1 MLASAIAVEPLSLR
15 PTKIKGGIMKI
26 ILKLL
31 LAGCALALAG
41 CGTIQTS
48 TPMPSVAEK
57 LSVTAVS
64 QPLGLNDI
72 YLGTYRVPDSAFAVL
87 KYKEV
92 SKTAGA
98 FGAAGIL
105 AAHSSG
111 ADDSKAMVDGVE
123 GIFRLDMAAE
133 TMRVMKGLRAQG
145 HGSPNLVLDGAAD
158 GGTLRLLPH
167 AYLTTKD
174 GSNARLYV
182 FLKVQL
188 LDKRGSEQWWT
199 RYTYYVPGEHPI
211 KGRGSWSANNGQL
224 LREKLAEGL
233 AEAGKVFLKT
243 SSGGQASAWNEKPV
257 RIKMKAPGLDDMFTL
272 DGTVLQQTDK
282 TVIVSPKIS
291 TAALFYGVSI
301 IPRNEVELSPL

>member
-1 MLASAIAVEPLSLR
+1 
-15 PTKIKGGIMKI
+15 MKV

-31 LAGCALALAG
+31 LAGCALALSA

-48 TPMPSVAEK
+48 TPMPSVGEK
-57 LSVTAVS
+57 LSIAAVAE
-64 QPLGLNDI
+64 PLGLNDI
-72 YLGTYRVPDSAFAVL
+72 PVGTYRVPESMFAVR
-87 KYKEV
+87 KYMEI

-98 FGAAGIL
+98 FGAVGIL

-111 ADDSKAMVDGVE
+111 VDDSKASVEGVE
-123 GIFRLDMAAE
+123 SIFRFDMAAE
-133 TMRVMKGLRAQG
+133 AMRVMKGLRAQG
-145 HGSPNLVLDGAAD
+145 YGSSNLVLDGTAD
-158 GGTLRLLPH
+158 GGTLRLRPH

-174 GSNARLYV
+174 GNSARLYV

-199 RYTYYVPGEHPI
+199 RYTYYVPGEYPI

-224 LREKLAEGL
+224 LREKVAEGL
-233 AEAGKVFLKT
+233 AEAGKVFLK
-243 SSGGQASAWNEKPV
+243 SSGGQAAAWNEKPV
-257 RIKMKAPGLDDMFTL
+257 KIKMRIPGLDDMLTL

-282 TVIVSPKIS
+282 TVIVSPKIA
-291 TAALFYGVSI
+291 TGALFYGVSI

>member
-1 MLASAIAVEPLSLR
+1 
-15 PTKIKGGIMKI
+15 MKI

-31 LAGCALALAG
+31 LAGCALALSA

-48 TPMPSVAEK
+48 TPMPAVSQK
-57 LSVTAVS
+57 LSVTALS

-72 YLGTYRVPDSAFAVL
+72 PLATYRVPESTFGVI

-92 SKTAGA
+92 SKTESA
-98 FGAAGIL
+98 FGAAGII

-111 ADDSKAMVDGVE
+111 ADASKASVDGVE
-123 GIFRLDMAAE
+123 GIFRFDMAAE
-133 TMRVMKGLRAQG
+133 TMRVVKGLRAQG
-145 HGSPNLVLDGAAD
+145 HGSSNLVLDGAAD
-158 GGTLRLLPH
+158 GGTLRLVPH
-167 AYLTTKD
+167 AFLTTKD
-174 GSNARLYV
+174 GNSARLYV

-188 LDKRGSEQWWT
+188 LDKGGSEQWWT

-224 LREKLAEGL
+224 LREKVAEGL
-233 AEAGKVFLKT
+233 AEAGKVFLK
-243 SSGGQASAWNEKPV
+243 SSNGAQASAWNEKPA
-257 RIKMKAPGLDDMFTL
+257 KLTMKVPGVDDTFTL

-291 TAALFYGVSI
+291 TAALFYGVAI
-301 IPRNEVELSPL
+301 IPRNEVQVSPL

>member
-1 MLASAIAVEPLSLR
+1 
-15 PTKIKGGIMKI
+15 MKI

-31 LAGCALALAG
+31 LAGCAFALAA
-41 CGTIQTS
+41 CGTVQTS
-48 TPMPSVAEK
+48 TPMPSMGERLA
-57 LSVTAVS
+57 VTAVIE
-64 QPLGLNDI
+64 PLSLNEI
-72 YLGTYRVPDSAFAVL
+72 PVGTYRVPDSMVAVR
-87 KYKEV
+87 KYMEI

-98 FGAAGIL
+98 FGAAGVL

-111 ADDSKAMVDGVE
+111 ADDSKASVDGVE
-123 GIFRLDMAAE
+123 GIFRFDMAAE

-145 HGSPNLVLDGAAD
+145 HVASNLVLDGAAD
-158 GGTLRLLPH
+158 GGTLRLRPH

-174 GSNARLYV
+174 GSTARLYV

-188 LDKRGSEQWWT
+188 LDKRGS
-199 RYTYYVPGEHPI
+199 
-211 KGRGSWSANNGQL
+211 ANNGQL
-224 LREKLAEGL
+224 LREKVAEGL

-243 SSGGQASAWNEKPV
+243 SSGQASAWNEKPV
-257 RIKMKAPGLDDMFTL
+257 KMKMRIPGLDDVLTL

-282 TVIVSPKIS
+282 TVIVSPKIT

>member
-1 MLASAIAVEPLSLR
+1 
-15 PTKIKGGIMKI
+15 MKI

-31 LAGCALALAG
+31 LAGCAFALAA
-41 CGTIQTS
+41 CGTVQTS
-48 TPMPSVAEK
+48 TPMPSMGER
-57 LSVTAVS
+57 LSVTAVIE
-64 QPLGLNDI
+64 PLSLNEI
-72 YLGTYRVPDSAFAVL
+72 PVGTYRVPDSMFAVR
-87 KYKEV
+87 KYMEI

-98 FGAAGIL
+98 FGAAGVL

-111 ADDSKAMVDGVE
+111 ADDSKASVDGVE
-123 GIFRLDMAAE
+123 GIFRFDMAAE

-145 HGSPNLVLDGAAD
+145 HGASNLVLDGTAD
-158 GGTLRLLPH
+158 GGTLRLRPH

-174 GSNARLYV
+174 GSTARLYV

-199 RYTYYVPGEHPI
+199 RYTYYVPGEYPI

-224 LREKLAEGL
+224 LREKVAEGL
-233 AEAGKVFLKT
+233 AEAGKVLLKT
-243 SSGGQASAWNEKPV
+243 SGQASAWNEKPV
-257 RIKMKAPGLDDMFTL
+257 KMKMRIPGLDDVLTL

-282 TVIVSPKIS
+282 TVIVSPKIT

>member
-1 MLASAIAVEPLSLR
+1 
-15 PTKIKGGIMKI
+15 MKI
-26 ILKLL
+26 IVKLL
-31 LAGCALALAG
+31 LAGGALALSA

-57 LSVTAVS
+57 LSVTALS

-72 YLGTYRVPDSAFAVL
+72 VLGTYRVPDSTFAVV

-92 SKTAGA
+92 SKTAAA

-111 ADDSKAMVDGVE
+111 ADDSKASVEGVE
-123 GIFRLDMAAE
+123 DIFRFDMAAE

-145 HGSPNLVLDGAAD
+145 HGSANLVLDGAAD

-167 AYLTTKD
+167 ASLTTKD
-174 GSNARLYV
+174 GNSARLYV

-199 RYTYYVPGEHPI
+199 RYIYYVPGEHPI

-224 LREKLAEGL
+224 LRDKVAEGL
-233 AEAGKVFLKT
+233 AEAGKLFLK
-243 SSGGQASAWNEKPV
+243 SSGAGQAAAWNEKQAKV
-257 RIKMKAPGLDDMFTL
+257 KMRIPGLDDVLTL
-272 DGTVLQQTDK
+272 DAAVLQQTDK

-291 TAALFYGVSI
+291 TASLFYGVSI